1 MKERTPTLKQS
12 RLFPA
17 AVQHLQCRPQLRC
30 LISVRNSDNK
40 SYVMPHPKSRSIANK
55 STHVHYLGT
64 FVGIPEGSEEGGY
77 RG

>member
-40 SYVMPHPKSRSIANK
+40 SYIMPHPTSRAIAK
-55 STHVHYLGT
+55 RSTRVHYLGT
-64 FVGIPEGSEEGGY
+64 FVGIPRGSEEGGY